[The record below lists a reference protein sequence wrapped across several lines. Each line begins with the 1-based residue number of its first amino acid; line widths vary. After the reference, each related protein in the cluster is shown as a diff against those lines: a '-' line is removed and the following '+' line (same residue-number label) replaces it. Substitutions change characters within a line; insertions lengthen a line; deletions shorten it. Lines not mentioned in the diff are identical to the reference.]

1 MLYSFSVQYQP
12 KNQTC
17 VCRKDVFYIIHFFNM
32 NPLKH
37 SDEAVRFRRT
47 CRDGSYQGPTAGKA
61 PGFAQVQQIDS
72 LTNSSI
78 QDWLFILF
86 VC

>member
-1 MLYSFSVQYQP
+1 MYAE
-12 KNQTC
+12 KT
-17 VCRKDVFYIIHFFNM
+17 VFDIIHFFNM

-78 QDWLFILF
+78 QDICLF
-86 VC
+86 VCQFIFCIIHL

>member
-1 MLYSFSVQYQP
+1 
-12 KNQTC
+12 
-17 VCRKDVFYIIHFFNM
+17 M

-37 SDEAVRFRRT
+37 SDEAVRFRQT

-72 LTNSSI
+72 LTNSYI
-78 QDWLFILF
+78 QG
-86 VC
+86 

>member
-1 MLYSFSVQYQP
+1 MYAE
-12 KNQTC
+12 KT
-17 VCRKDVFYIIHFFNM
+17 VFDIIHFFNM

-37 SDEAVRFRRT
+37 SDEAVRFRRS

-78 QDWLFILF
+78 ICLF
-86 VC
+86 VCKFIFCIIHL